1 MENNNKIKIFLDE
14 VCNYIKNKDAHEEI
28 TQEIKNHILEIS
40 CEYIEDGLSEE
51 EAIDK
56 AIARMGNP
64 LGIGIELN
72 KVHKARPDYMSIIL
86 ISMLVVIGLISM
98 YSIQKNNI
106 AGISVLYKNIIG
118 TILGG
123 TIGFAIYLFDYRKVE
138 KYSYHLYF
146 SGVLL
151 TIFIILFQPYLY
163 GNKSFLQIGSSITI
177 SVNILL
183 PIIFLVAFIG
193 IVRLNEMWNI
203 KALIK
208 VIITFLLPCLLIIKV
223 GLASLLLYFIVGNII
238 FLCSKIK
245 LSYKISTMG
254 AQIIGSVFV
263 IGCTLI
269 SKPYRIARLA
279 VLWDPTSDPEG
290 SGWMAIQ
297 TRKVIE
303 SVGFKGSNLSSINLP
318 GFESE
323 LIFTYI
329 LYSFGIIVGVAC
341 ILIIALLLYRNFRN
355 ISKVKNS
362 YGKMLLITIT
372 SVFSVQFIISILFN
386 LGFATVY
393 YAIPFL
399 SASGTSMMINIIL
412 GGFICSIYKRK
423 EITC

>member
-14 VCNYIKNKDAHEEI
+14 VCSHIKNKDAHEEI

-40 CEYIEDGLSEE
+40 CEYIEEGLSEE

-123 TIGFAIYLFDYRKVE
+123 TIGFAIYIFDYRKIE

-146 SGVLL
+146 LGVLL

-193 IVRLNEMWNI
+193 IVRFNDMGKI
-203 KALIK
+203 KSLTK
-208 VIITFLLPCLLIIKV
+208 VIIMFLLPCLLIINV

-238 FLCSKIK
+238 FLCSTIK
-245 LSYKISTMG
+245 FSYKVSTMC
-254 AQIIGSVFV
+254 AQIVGSVFV
-263 IGCTLI
+263 IGFILI
-269 SKPYRIARLA
+269 GNPYRIARLA
-279 VLWDPTSDPEG
+279 MLLDPTSNP
-290 SGWMAIQ
+290 GWMAIQ

-303 SVGFKGSNLSSINLP
+303 SVGLTGSNLSSINLP
-318 GFESE
+318 GLESD

-393 YAIPFL
+393 YAVPFL